1 MTRKEAISKLKD
13 LYGDVAIIEPTLFA
27 AQIDRKWVLFRL
39 RGDILE
45 QRFDDEIHSR
55 RWEPVD

>member
-27 AQIDRKWVLFRL
+27 TRIDRKWVLFRA
-39 RGDILE
+39 RVATHWKDGS
-45 QRFDDEIHSR
+45 RMTCIHADGR
-55 RWEPVD
+55 K